1 MLHLFQETAA
11 SRIGRVR
18 PEGKI
23 LVAEHTPY
31 AQYFEPLSFIGIHQ
45 ELIAHKSYNRRWNSM
60 HTWDTDRAAAIIQEL
75 QQLPGAVLP
84 ILHALQEEFGYVDEA
99 AVPLI
104 ADAVNI
110 SKAEVHGVISFYRDF
125 RHTPPG
131 RHTLKMCRA
140 EACQS
145 MGCDRVI
152 DHVEKRLGAK
162 LGETTAD
169 GSFSLDAVYCLGN
182 CALSP
187 AVMLDGKPYG
197 RVSAQVADFLIDDV
211 RRRA

>member
-1 MLHLFQETAA
+1 MKA
-11 SRIGRVR
+11 
-18 PEGKI
+18 
-23 LVAEHTPY
+23 
-31 AQYFEPLSFIGIHQ
+31 
-45 ELIAHKSYNRRWNSM
+45 
-60 HTWDTDRAAAIIQEL
+60 WDRDRASLLIQQL
-75 QQLPGAVLP
+75 QQLPGALLP
-84 ILHALQEEFGYVDEA
+84 ILHALQEEFGYIDPG
-99 AVPLI
+99 AVPLV
-104 ADAVNI
+104 AEALNI
-110 SKAEVHGVISFYRDF
+110 SKAEVHGVVTFYHDF
-125 RHTPPG
+125 RQQPPG
-131 RHTLKMCRA
+131 RHLLKMCRA

-169 GSFSLDAVYCLGN
+169 GNFSLDAVYCLGN

-187 AVMLDGKPYG
+187 ALMLDGKPYG